1 VTAVSAPEV
10 PPPAPSLAVRA
21 RDVLLSEWTKFWS
34 VRSTYWTLLIAAV
47 TALGGSILVAVANA
61 STHGGGTPLN
71 PVSSIF
77 LSWLVYPEIAVG
89 ILGLLSFT
97 AEYSSGQIRTT
108 FAAVPQRLTVLAAKA
123 LVAGAVTLVAGELLV
138 FIAFFATQA
147 ILSGHANAVS
157 LSQPGVL
164 RALVGGGCILSV
176 ATLLGLGLGAI
187 IRHTAGSVAALPA
200 VIYLP
205 MLLAVLPSPWNYRI
219 DRFAPVL
226 AAIQVVSPHPS
237 GHYFSPAVSFVV
249 LIAWPAVA
257 LIVAGLLI
265 NRRDA

>member
-1 VTAVSAPEV
+1 VTAISAPPV
-10 PPPAPSLAVRA
+10 PASAPSRLVRA
-21 RDVLLSEWTKFWS
+21 RDVLLSEWTKFAS
-34 VRSTYWTLLIAAV
+34 VRSTYWTLLIATV
-47 TALGGSILVAVANA
+47 TALGGSIIFAFANA
-61 STHGGGTPLN
+61 NGGNTHLN

-77 LSWLVYPEIAVG
+77 VAWLEYPVLAVG
-89 ILGLLSFT
+89 ILGLLTFT
-97 AEYSSGQIRTT
+97 AECSSGQIRAT
-108 FAAVPQRLTVLAAKA
+108 FTAVPQRLAVLGGKA
-123 LVAGAVTLVAGELLV
+123 VVAGAVTLVAGELLA

-164 RALVGGGCILSV
+164 RSVACGGCILSA
-176 ATLLGLGLGAI
+176 ATLIGLGLGAI

-205 MLLAVLPSPWNYRI
+205 LLFAVLPSPWNYRI
-219 DRFAPVL
+219 DRFTPVL
-226 AAIQVVSPHPS
+226 AASQLVSPHPS
-237 GHYFSPAVSFVV
+237 GHYFSPALSFAV
-249 LIAWPAVA
+249 LIAWPAAA